1 MMKQNNKKW
10 LIALV
15 VIGAL
20 ATTFGAMAL
29 QGKISLNSPVTFPVD
44 I

>member
-1 MMKQNNKKW
+1 MKRNKKTW
-10 LIALV
+10 LIGLIV
-15 VIGAL
+15 VGCL
-20 ATTFGAMAL
+20 ATAFGAMAL

>member
-1 MMKQNNKKW
+1 MKKTKKTW
-10 LIALV
+10 LILLV
-15 VIGAL
+15 VVSTLTA
-20 ATTFGAMAL
+20 AFGAMAL